1 MNISKILSYVV
12 LAVGAI
18 GIALWFVM
26 NSAFSDLL
34 AENGVTEAR
43 EIPATEAYGAVGP
56 LYGLTILVFVL
67 ALVATLVTVLSSL
80 FKNPASL
87 KKTVIGLVL
96 FLVVVAISYFVATG
110 VETPMKDGEMLSA
123 NGAQWVGAG
132 LNAFYIL
139 AIVAVGAMLVSG
151 VKKAISN

>member
-26 NSAFSDLL
+26 TNAFSDLL
-34 AENGVTEAR
+34 AKHDVSEAR
-43 EIPATEAYGAVGP
+43 EIPLSESASAVGS
-56 LYGLTILVFVL
+56 LYTLTLIIFVL

-80 FKNPASL
+80 VKNPASL
-87 KKTVIGLVL
+87 KKTVIGLAL
-96 FLVVVAISYFVATG
+96 FLVVIAISYFTSTG
-110 VETPMKDGEMLSA
+110 VETPLRDGGVVTA
-123 NGAQWVGAG
+123 NVSQWVGAG
-132 LNAFYIL
+132 LNSFYIL
-139 AIVAVGAMLVSG
+139 AIVAVGAMVVSG